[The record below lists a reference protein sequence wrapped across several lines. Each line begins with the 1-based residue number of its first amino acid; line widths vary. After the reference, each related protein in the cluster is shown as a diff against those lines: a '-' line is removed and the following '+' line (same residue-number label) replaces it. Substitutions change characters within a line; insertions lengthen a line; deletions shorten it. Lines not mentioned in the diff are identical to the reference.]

1 MFLIGIDDKRLFGGA
16 VPLIADVEEAVGS
29 VQTLAALCQGG
40 NIDIYNTK
48 CVHSTRQTQYHDSQ
62 IL

>member
-1 MFLIGIDDKRLFGGA
+1 MILACFQIGIDDKRLFGGA

-40 NIDIYNTK
+40 NIDI
-48 CVHSTRQTQYHDSQ
+48 
-62 IL
+62 I